1 MDGMKVRE
9 WHSGLLTARANINQ
23 RFEDWETVFL
33 CEIVFCDSS
42 RWRYN
47 SNEFRSVE
55 FLYQLIFLIFNW
67 SLQIISFFH
76 IPDMKENKEES
87 DDSHI
92 AHLRKSLSSLI
103 MGVLSRAACADQP
116 LSFTAVNV
124 ITKFLIKTLREMV
137 EENEASWG
145 KSVRLLMPAFWDC
158 CKC

>member
-1 MDGMKVRE
+1 MPKILSAEKFCPPNFLSAEILSDKV
-9 WHSGLLTARANINQ
+9 
-23 RFEDWETVFL
+23 
-33 CEIVFCDSS
+33 
-42 RWRYN
+42 
-47 SNEFRSVE
+47 
-55 FLYQLIFLIFNW
+55 
-67 SLQIISFFH
+67 ISFFH

-145 KSVRLLMPAFWDC
+145 KSVHFC
-158 CKC
+158 